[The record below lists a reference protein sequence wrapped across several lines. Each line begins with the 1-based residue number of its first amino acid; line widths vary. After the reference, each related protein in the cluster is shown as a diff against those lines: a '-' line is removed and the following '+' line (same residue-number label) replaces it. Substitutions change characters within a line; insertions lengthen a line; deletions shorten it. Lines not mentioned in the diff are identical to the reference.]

1 MLYMWRKKILPFFLF
16 NRKER
21 RGIYL
26 LLFIITAM
34 WMIPWFFSSPVSP
47 ITADELTII
56 EHARDTLLAIQKKAG
71 GYPGK
76 SPKKAGSDSWPGS
89 FNGKSGIFFSPKSL
103 FFFDPN
109 TATESNWKELGLQE
123 KTIATLRNYISK
135 GGRIRKPEDLK
146 KIYGFPEEAYKKL
159 EPFIRINE
167 AEDANKKKGTWKF
180 EDNRLNIKKAIDIQR
195 ISINQADSSQWEALP
210 GIGPKLAARII
221 LFRKKLGGFYAI
233 EQVAE
238 TYGLPDSTFRK
249 IKPYLEAD
257 DLQLPATL
265 DINHASQEELQAHPY
280 LSYQLARLIIAY
292 RNQHGPFKQ
301 KDDVKKLA
309 LMTPDLFN
317 RLEPYISVY

>member
-1 MLYMWRKKILPFFLF
+1 MWRKKILPFFLF

-47 ITADELTII
+47 ITPDELTII
-56 EHARDTLLAIQKKAG
+56 EQARDTLLARQKNEG

-76 SPKKAGSDSWPGS
+76 SPKNGGLDSRTGRFSGKAGSL
-89 FNGKSGIFFSPKSL
+89 FSPKSL
-103 FFFDPN
+103 FLFDPN

-123 KTIATLRNYISK
+123 KTIATLRNYLSK

-146 KIYGFPEEAYKKL
+146 KIYGFPEEAYEKL
-159 EPFIRINE
+159 QPFIRIKE
-167 AEDANKKKGTWKF
+167 AEDDSKKNSKWKF
-180 EDNRLNIKKAIDIQR
+180 EDNKRYIKKANDIQR

-210 GIGPKLAARII
+210 GIGPKLAARIM
-221 LFRKKLGGFYAI
+221 LFRTKLGGFYSI

-249 IKPYLEAD
+249 IKPYLHAD
-257 DLQLPATL
+257 DVATIVGL
-265 DINHASQEELQAHPY
+265 DINHASREELQAHPY
-280 LSYQLARLIIAY
+280 LTYQLARVIIAY
-292 RNQHGPFKQ
+292 RDQHGPFKQ
-301 KDDVKKLA
+301 ADEIKKLA
-309 LMTPDLFN
+309 LMTPELFA
-317 RLEPYISVY
+317 RLEPYIAVY